1 MNSFLSIVIPAY
13 NEQKCIINTLDK
25 ISDFFRNKGHF
36 VEIICVNDGSNDS
49 TLNVI
54 EEYKEANLKNLNNIN
69 LKTINN
75 KNNFGKGYSVRR
87 GVLAS
92 NGGYILFTDADLS
105 TPIKEFDKLF
115 NFIKGGYNIAIGSRD
130 LPGSNIIQRQAIIRE
145 YMGKCFNLLVR
156 KIMNF
161 KYRDTQCGFKLF
173 DRKSVNMIFP
183 ELKINDFSFD
193 VEILYLAEK
202 LGLKVKEVPVTWNNS
217 KDSKVRIIKD
227 SLRMLLSLIEIKR
240 MHKKSNSIL

>member
-1 MNSFLSIVIPAY
+1 MDSFLSIVIPAY

-25 ISDFFRNKGHF
+25 ISDFFRNKEHF

-49 TLNVI
+49 TLNI
-54 EEYKEANLKNLNNIN
+54 MEEYREANLKDLNNIN
-69 LKTINN
+69 LIIINN
-75 KNNFGKGYSVRR
+75 EKNSGKGYSVRK

-92 NGGYILFTDADLS
+92 TGEFVLFTDTDLS
-105 TPIKEFDKLF
+105 TPIEEFDRLF
-115 NFIKGGYNIAIGSRD
+115 NFIKDGYNIVIGSRD

-145 YMGKCFNLLVR
+145 YMGKCFNFLVR

-183 ELKINDFSFD
+183 ELKINLFSLPLNHQTL
-193 VEILYLAEK
+193 V
-202 LGLKVKEVPVTWNNS
+202 W
-217 KDSKVRIIKD
+217 
-227 SLRMLLSLIEIKR
+227 
-240 MHKKSNSIL
+240 